1 MIAIDTNVLVRLLTG
16 DHPAQSKASH
26 TLFATEDIYIPDT
39 VLLETEWVLRAA
51 FGLAPGEIC
60 TALRRVCGLR
70 NVTLSDGQ
78 RVAQILD
85 WHEAGFMPVEYLS
98 NALPVAQGDIAQ
110 STYSPQGGA
119 DLAGREAKGGAQYPF
134 GLQQDRVGDIDIF
147 GGKERVAGLALRRVV
162 AGQQPHQHVGINR
175 YHATPCARPQPGRP

>member
-1 MIAIDTNVLVRLLTG
+1 MTCAGSGVIAIDTNVLVRLLTS
-16 DHPAQSKASH
+16 DHPTQSKASH
-26 TLFATEDIYIPDT
+26 RLFATEDIYIPDT

-85 WHEAGFMPVEYLS
+85 WHEAGFDFADAFHLVLS
-98 NALPVAQGDIAQ
+98 RDQEALKTFD
-110 STYSPQGGA
+110 A
-119 DLAGREAKGGAQYPF
+119 DFIKTAKK
-134 GLQQDRVGDIDIF
+134 LTD
-147 GGKERVAGLALRRVV
+147 RRVE
-162 AGQQPHQHVGINR
+162 
-175 YHATPCARPQPGRP
+175 RP